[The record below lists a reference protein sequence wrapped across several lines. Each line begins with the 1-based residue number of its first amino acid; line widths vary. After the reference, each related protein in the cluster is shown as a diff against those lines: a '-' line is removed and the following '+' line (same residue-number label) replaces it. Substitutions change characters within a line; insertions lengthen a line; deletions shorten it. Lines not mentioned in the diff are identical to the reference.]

1 VKQPCP
7 RLPKVSEEMKAWSA
21 AIAAEVA
28 TWPSV
33 TTRPM
38 FGLTA
43 LHRSGKLFGVLP
55 RTRGMESANSLA
67 FKLGPAGSRTL
78 AQARRDP
85 RIAFTDALRTRW
97 LTFEVAQRRSGST
110 MPTKRPTEHSAY
122 APSPIT
128 EILAAFRTMR

>member
-1 VKQPCP
+1 MKQPRP

-21 AIAAEVA
+21 ALAAEVT

-43 LHRSGKLFGVLP
+43 LYRRGKIFGVLP
-55 RTRGMESANSLA
+55 RTRGMESPNALA
-67 FKLGPAGSRTL
+67 LKLGPAGSRTL

-85 RIAFTDALRTRW
+85 RIAFTDALRTHW
-97 LTFEVAQRRSGST
+97 LTFEVTSDSDL
-110 MPTKRPTEHSAY
+110 RPALEWLNRAY
-122 APSPIT
+122 
-128 EILAAFRTMR
+128 EAAR